1 MVSQAYPRPFETA
14 DRPAEADRAGF
25 LRLDPLLLLAT
36 LGLIGFG
43 LFSLGKVTGGDV
55 PHDPYYYVLRQAIY
69 AVIGLALMLALAR
82 VDYSRFR
89 ELRVGLYTVMISSI
103 VLVLLLGQATR
114 GSKRWIE
121 LPFFTFQPSELAK
134 VLLIAALAGFA
145 IDRGRRVK
153 EGQQTARLL
162 LLGEATR
169 GSKRWIELPFF
180 TFQPSELAKVLLIA
194 ALAGFAIDRARRVS
208 EEQRTARLML
218 MGFVPAMIVAVQPDL
233 GTAVT
238 YAVITLAILFVAGV
252 RWTHFALLGALLATA
267 VTAVLV
273 ISPAIGHPILQ
284 DYQQE
289 RLTTFL
295 NPSSDPRDATYQI
308 DQSLIAIGSGAK
320 TGRGADSTQTENGFV
335 PDRTTDF
342 IFSVVGERFGF
353 VGAAFVLSL
362 YALLIW
368 RALRI
373 MTLSKNL
380 YGSLIA
386 GAIASMFMCQVFVNV
401 GVAIGIMPV
410 TGITLPLLSFGGS
423 SVVVTLM
430 AIGLLQSIYVQARLT
445 AKSRA
450 DLLR

>member
-1 MVSQAYPRPFETA
+1 MVSDAYPRPFDERRSGGA
-14 DRPAEADRAGF
+14 SERVGI
-25 LRLDPLLLLAT
+25 LGLDPLLFGAA
-36 LGLIGFG
+36 LGLIGFS
-43 LFSLGKVTGGDV
+43 LFTLKAVTGGDI
-55 PHDPYYYVLRQAIY
+55 PHDPYFYVVRQAIY
-69 AVIGLALMLALAR
+69 AVLGLALMLAIAR

-89 ELRVGLYTVMISSI
+89 ELRVGLYTAMMASI

-114 GSKRWIE
+114 GSRRWIE
-121 LPFFTFQPSELAK
+121 LPFFTFQPSELGK
-134 VLLIAALAGFA
+134 VLLITALAGFA
-145 IDRGRRVK
+145 IDRGRRINDR
-153 EGQQTARLL
+153 QQTARLL
-162 LLGEATR
+162 
-169 GSKRWIELPFF
+169 
-180 TFQPSELAKVLLIA
+180 V
-194 ALAGFAIDRARRVS
+194 
-208 EEQRTARLML
+208 
-218 MGFVPAMIVAVQPDL
+218 MGFVPALIVFMQPDL
-233 GTAVT
+233 GTAIT
-238 YAVITLAILFVAGV
+238 YVVITLAILFVVGV
-252 RWTHFALLGALLATA
+252 RWTHFALLGALLTAA

-273 ISPAIGHPILQ
+273 IAPAIGHPVLKG
-284 DYQQE
+284 YQQE
-289 RLTTFL
+289 RLTSFL

-308 DQSLIAIGSGAK
+308 DQSLIAIGSGGK
-320 TGRGADSTQTENGFV
+320 VGRGADSTQTENGFV

-386 GAIASMFMCQVFVNV
+386 GAIAAMFMCQVFVNI

-410 TGITLPLLSFGGS
+410 TGIPLPLMSFGGS

-430 AIGLLQSIYVQARLT
+430 AVGLLQSIYVQARLT
-445 AKSRA
+445 SKSRA

>member
-1 MVSQAYPRPFETA
+1 MVSDAYPRPFDER
-14 DRPAEADRAGF
+14 RPAGAAERGGI
-25 LRLDPLLLLAT
+25 LGLDPLLLFAT
-36 LGLIGFG
+36 VGLITFG
-43 LFSLGKVTGGDV
+43 IFSLAKVTGGDI
-55 PHDPYYYVLRQAIY
+55 PHDPYFYVIRQAIY
-69 AVIGLALMLALAR
+69 AVIGVALMLAIAR

-89 ELRVGLYTVMISSI
+89 ELRVGLYTAMIGGI
-103 VLVLLLGQATR
+103 ILVLLLGQATR

-121 LPFFTFQPSELAK
+121 LPFFTFQPSEL
-134 VLLIAALAGFA
+134 G
-145 IDRGRRVK
+145 
-153 EGQQTARLL
+153 
-162 LLGEATR
+162 
-169 GSKRWIELPFF
+169 
-180 TFQPSELAKVLLIA
+180 KVLLIA

-208 EEQRTARLML
+208 EKQRSARLML
-218 MGFVPAMIVAVQPDL
+218 IGFAPAVIVFLQPDL

-238 YAVITLAILFVAGV
+238 YVVITLAILFVAGV
-252 RWTHFALLGALLATA
+252 RWTHFALLGVLLAMA
-267 VTAVLV
+267 VSTVLV
-273 ISPAIGHPILQ
+273 ISPAIGHPILK

-289 RLTTFL
+289 RLTSFL

-308 DQSLIAIGSGAK
+308 DQSLIAVGSGAK

-386 GAIASMFMCQVFVNV
+386 GAIAAMFMCQVFVNV

-430 AIGLLQSIYVQARLT
+430 AVGLLQSIYVQARLT